1 MENEGRLTSDIP
13 TKFMESQNIFF
24 IQHAPDASYAR
35 QIGDLSKFDIQDLIK
50 DIKAKILQRS
60 GFGIRGLA
68 RIFKAMD
75 ENGNK
80 SLDVDDFRWGLMD
93 YGISISKE
101 EAGEIMAHFD
111 KDKNGCVNFDEFLV
125 TLRVSRH
132 IFQLYSHFNCIYRV
146 N

>member
-1 MENEGRLTSDIP
+1 MESDGRSTVDIP
-13 TKFMESQNIFF
+13 TKYMGSQNIFF

-35 QIGDLSKFDIQDLIK
+35 QIGDLQKFDIQDLIK

-80 SLDVDDFRWGLMD
+80 NLDVDDFRWGLMD
-93 YGISISKE
+93 YGISITKDE
-101 EAGEIMAHFD
+101 GAEIMTHFD
-111 KDKNGCVNFDEFLV
+111 RDKNGSVNFDEFLV
-125 TLRVSRH
+125 ALRVS
-132 IFQLYSHFNCIYRV
+132 IFQKFNFTTFYILG
-146 N
+146 